1 MFLIKLFPQNFT
13 WFSIQVNN
21 QDYAPKLTEK
31 MKIQN
36 YCNLRVINLQTRT
49 FNLQLFPNIDHWTL
63 VAVQL
68 FKNENHFTSLVLYE
82 DKWYSYD
89 NMRTTNQFSPISEL
103 PGTDPNMVITLFY
116 ISSLPQD
123 SRKPIS
129 MIVPFSPLPPIM
141 SYDLSSLATQRVTYK
156 TDDDLWKFLQ
166 DSPDDYSGDV
176 IVFSS
181 PAYMTQMTAIPNPEL
196 NVLYKGYIYD
206 PSLIIRPLSVDPSS
220 STPVTITHATI
231 SPQSNVP
238 VQRVDSFQRAI
249 SPCVYRRYMIVQD
262 SITEKKT
269 LAFLQ
274 RYHLACYITLC
285 YAQDPSTIVLPPPP
299 ASQKPRKPHK
309 KTTNTE
315 KKKKKKNKKNKKNKN
330 NKKKSS
336 KSKTIEE
343 NKLPGGDGVLDNIPL
358 NVQLVDVSSLRQLV
372 P

>member
-1 MFLIKLFPQNFT
+1 
-13 WFSIQVNN
+13 
-21 QDYAPKLTEK
+21 
-31 MKIQN
+31 
-36 YCNLRVINLQTRT
+36 
-49 FNLQLFPNIDHWTL
+49 
-63 VAVQL
+63 
-68 FKNENHFTSLVLYE
+68 
-82 DKWYSYD
+82 
-89 NMRTTNQFSPISEL
+89 
-103 PGTDPNMVITLFY
+103 
-116 ISSLPQD
+116 
-123 SRKPIS
+123 

-181 PAYMTQMTAIPNPEL
+181 PAYMTQMTSIPNPEL

-249 SPCVYRRYMIVQD
+249 SPCVYRRYMIVHD

-299 ASQKPRKPHK
+299 PPASQKSRKPHK

-315 KKKKKKNKKNKKNKN
+315 KKKKKNKKNKKNKN
-330 NKKKSS
+330 NKKKST
-336 KSKTIEE
+336 KSKT
-343 NKLPGGDGVLDNIPL
+343 NKGNKVPEQQNGGNGIGVGGDGVLDNIPL